1 MKNLFNNFIKDVLRM
16 ALEDPPT
23 GNGGTGTGTGN
34 NSGGNGGVDDTE
46 DLKNDTENPEGNTTV
61 KPGSGSASSSGGGIT
76 DDGRPLP
83 DVGVGAL

>member
-23 GNGGTGTGTGN
+23 GNGGTGTGTGTGN

-46 DLKNDTENPEGNTTV
+46 DLKNDTENPD
-61 KPGSGSASSSGGGIT
+61 SGKGGESTGSSGGQI
-76 DDGRPLP
+76 DDEGRPLP
-83 DVGVGAL
+83 DVGLGIF